1 MDPSERQLQVTAPD
15 PKFTGSVCRDILEVF
30 RPYLLYIANS
40 DLDSQLK
47 SKVAASDLVQESLL
61 EAHQGF
67 HGFRGRSYTE
77 LKSWLRTILHHNM
90 ANETRTFQQTQK
102 RMLNREV
109 SLEHGDGSSP
119 HISLVDKRP
128 SADSQASQNEEIQH
142 LQQSLKLLPTDLRQ
156 LIVWH
161 NLDSETFSEIA
172 MRLNQSEKSVQKKW
186 TRAIRELRIQMSR
199 PQPH

>member
-1 MDPSERQLQVTAPD
+1 M
-15 PKFTGSVCRDILEVF
+15 LEVF

-47 SKVAASDLVQESLL
+47 GKVAASDLVQESLL

-67 HGFRGRSYTE
+67 HGFRGRSYAE
-77 LKSWLRTILHHNM
+77 LKSWLRKILHHNM
-90 ANETRTFQQTQK
+90 ANEIRTFLQTQK
-102 RMLNREV
+102 RMLNRET
-109 SLEHGDGSSP
+109 SLEHGVG
-119 HISLVDKRP
+119 ISLQRTLVDRRP
-128 SADSQASQNEEIQH
+128 SADSQASQKEELRH
-142 LQQSLKLLPTDLRQ
+142 LQQSLNLLPTDLRQ

-161 NLDSETFSEIA
+161 NLSSETFSEIA
-172 MRLNQSEKSVQKKW
+172 RRLNQSEKSVQKKW